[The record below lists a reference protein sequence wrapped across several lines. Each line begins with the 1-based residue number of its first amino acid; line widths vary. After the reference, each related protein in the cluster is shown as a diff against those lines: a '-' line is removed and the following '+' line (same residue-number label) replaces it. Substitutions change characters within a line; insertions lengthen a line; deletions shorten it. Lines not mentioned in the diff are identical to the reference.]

1 MYNIIQFLYQATIV
15 LTALRCTYLAHLDL
29 SFSPY
34 TFPLQCRKRHSSVK
48 FPSLSCYM
56 AFCSPFSPILPS
68 LFNVVKDI
76 SFYRKS
82 WWFWLIN
89 FSFTMYLVTFHFEA
103 KIHQNSSLIFCC
115 CNLSSFLKANSYN
128 NILHPIKDAVILI
141 IVNHSFH
148 FLFVPTYLL
157 QCYFKFGPSTVLIL
171 FVFMIYYFH
180 FPNLPLPV
188 ILSLLKRKPCVATIL
203 NFQAL
208 NLKSICNI
216 E

>member
-1 MYNIIQFLYQATIV
+1 MYNIIQFLYQATTV

-34 TFPLQCRKRHSSVK
+34 TFPLQCRKRYSSVK
-48 FPSLSCYM
+48 FSSLSCYM
-56 AFCSPFSPILPS
+56 AFCSPYSPILPS

-89 FSFTMYLVTFHFEA
+89 FSFTMYVVTFHFEA

-115 CNLSSFLKANSYN
+115 CNLSPFLKTNSYN

-148 FLFVPTYLL
+148 FFLHLLIYCNVTSNLVRPLFLSFLFLWFTIFIFPIYL
-157 QCYFKFGPSTVLIL
+157 
-171 FVFMIYYFH
+171 
-180 FPNLPLPV
+180 FP
-188 ILSLLKRKPCVATIL
+188 
-203 NFQAL
+203 
-208 NLKSICNI
+208 
-216 E
+216 

>member
-1 MYNIIQFLYQATIV
+1 MMYNIIQFLYQATIV

-56 AFCSPFSPILPS
+56 AFCSPYSPILPS

-89 FSFTMYLVTFHFEA
+89 FSFTMYVVTFHFKA
-103 KIHQNSSLIFCC
+103 KIHQNSLLISCC
-115 CNLSSFLKANSYN
+115 C
-128 NILHPIKDAVILI
+128 ILI
-141 IVNHSFH
+141 YHCSHSPWRH
-148 FLFVPTYLL
+148 TVSIPVLFS
-157 QCYFKFGPSTVLIL
+157 CSIGDMLIL
-171 FVFMIYYFH
+171 LDLF
-180 FPNLPLPV
+180 
-188 ILSLLKRKPCVATIL
+188 
-203 NFQAL
+203 
-208 NLKSICNI
+208 
-216 E
+216 